1 MDIVIMKK
9 LLTFLLI
16 YLLPNSSLWTAD
28 TCSRVAVVNYQEVLV
43 DTNATQKGDGLR
55 YYLEKDLEAKSYLE
69 LYQEGNRTRLS
80 NTVIGTLATSMM
92 FSSFFVDKS
101 SPGREALLI
110 GGFSVMVLNFLMAKT
125 LEHKNEGNLDFFK
138 AEDGIRD
145 WSVTG
150 VQTCALPIYQRLARQ
165 ETADAAAVAVRC
177 RAKRPVEA
185 AEEPAE
191 DPIHG
196 PCQPV
201 LGRMVIL

>member
-125 LEHKNEGNLDFFK
+125 LEHKNEGNLERAIEEYNKRNLPLIDYSSDNRFK
-138 AEDGIRD
+138 RDSEMAEDGIYLN
-145 WSVTG
+145 VTK
-150 VQTCALPIYQRLARQ
+150 
-165 ETADAAAVAVRC
+165 EF
-177 RAKRPVEA
+177 
-185 AEEPAE
+185 
-191 DPIHG
+191 
-196 PCQPV
+196 
-201 LGRMVIL
+201 